1 MSRNLAVSS
10 NFLMDLKTQTA
21 DSHKKLECLPV
32 SESIVSPEMKLS
44 DYIHYLCLMHDVH
57 KDIESIVFPIL
68 SGIVDDLERRKKAHF
83 IEDDLFYLNYNKTTV
98 KRVFNVGEI
107 TVPFALGVLYVIE
120 GSTLG
125 GRYILKNS
133 TTISGLDK
141 GQGISYFNGYGE
153 KTGSYWKSF
162 LAFLEEY
169 EQSYNCGD
177 TIIDGAIYAF
187 DSIYKHFEGIK

>member
-68 SGIVDDLERRKKAHF
+68 SGIVDDLE
-83 IEDDLFYLNYNKTTV
+83 
-98 KRVFNVGEI
+98 
-107 TVPFALGVLYVIE
+107 
-120 GSTLG
+120 
-125 GRYILKNS
+125 
-133 TTISGLDK
+133 
-141 GQGISYFNGYGE
+141 
-153 KTGSYWKSF
+153 
-162 LAFLEEY
+162 
-169 EQSYNCGD
+169 
-177 TIIDGAIYAF
+177 
-187 DSIYKHFEGIK
+187 